1 MDRRGHS
8 TWTEGDMIHGQGG
21 DIIHG
26 QEGTCYID
34 NWGHDTWR
42 GREMMHGKKEA

>member
-1 MDRRGHS
+1 MDRRGND
-8 TWTEGDMIHGQGG
+8 TWKKRGM
-21 DIIHG
+21 IHG

-42 GREMMHGKKEA
+42 GREMIHGKKEA